1 MTAESIKQLI
11 STLLSLRERYEKFEP
26 ATFFVA
32 GFGFDV
38 LTLGRV
44 DDLFSILQ
52 QSVFLLVL
60 AWMLQLSFLVAR
72 VDGASPPKWF
82 FKAWPYKDEIIHFLL
97 GSLLSLYALFFFVS
111 SSLAVSLWFLAVMFI
126 LLLLNEYFAV
136 KGSRHYLTVG
146 LFSLCVFSYLFYLI
160 PVLTGSIAAWT
171 FFLALFIGLLVMSGL
186 AYLSY
191 RRFNER
197 PVVVT
202 NVMAPAGAV
211 AAFMV
216 LLYFAKILPPVPLA
230 MKSVGIYRSVEV
242 KGGEYHFGYQRSPWK
257 FWQKGD
263 QHFEAAPGDQI
274 YCFAALFAPGGL
286 KGQVIFEWQLYQ
298 RDQWIVQ
305 DRIPIQVVGGRAQ
318 GYRGYV
324 RKSNYQP
331 GQWRVLVKTPDGRE
345 VGRIGF
351 EVETLAAADVPE
363 VREQRYDVF

>member
-191 RRFNER
+191 RRFN
-197 PVVVT
+197 
-202 NVMAPAGAV
+202 
-211 AAFMV
+211 
-216 LLYFAKILPPVPLA
+216 
-230 MKSVGIYRSVEV
+230 
-242 KGGEYHFGYQRSPWK
+242 
-257 FWQKGD
+257 
-263 QHFEAAPGDQI
+263 
-274 YCFAALFAPGGL
+274 
-286 KGQVIFEWQLYQ
+286 
-298 RDQWIVQ
+298 
-305 DRIPIQVVGGRAQ
+305 
-318 GYRGYV
+318 
-324 RKSNYQP
+324 
-331 GQWRVLVKTPDGRE
+331 
-345 VGRIGF
+345 
-351 EVETLAAADVPE
+351 
-363 VREQRYDVF
+363 